1 MFLVDTNIFL
11 KILLGQRKKEEAK
24 KFLSENIGRLY
35 ITDFSLHSIGVILF
49 KLKKPEV
56 FEEFVRDVLP
66 NVEIL
71 SLPQESY
78 PELVT
83 LHKKLSLDFEDAY
96 QCAVA
101 NVFDLTI
108 VTMDEDFVKALDY
121 VKVLFL

>member
-11 KILLGQRKKEEAK
+11 EILLGQRKKEEAK
-24 KFLSENIGRLY
+24 KFLSKNIGRLY

-56 FEEFVRDVLP
+56 FEEFVRYVLP

-83 LHKKLSLDFEDAY
+83 LHKKLSLDFDDAY

>member
-24 KFLSENIGRLY
+24 K
-35 ITDFSLHSIGVILF
+35 
-49 KLKKPEV
+49 
-56 FEEFVRDVLP
+56 

-83 LHKKLSLDFEDAY
+83 LHKKLSLDFDDAY